1 MGKIYEKPNP
11 IIDKKEERI
20 LKEYDEEYKKL
31 ITPSKLS
38 ENIKAF
44 GKGVKDI
51 IPNSVIEKYDNY
63 IKAFNDSNVYLEVMK
78 SVSSGFNKIEEIAS
92 KYTISEEHILK
103 QINKID
109 SRINSINE
117 ICFTRS
123 YNIKKAISNEKMGS
137 LAFAFAQGGAT
148 GFLGL
153 VGIPFNI
160 ALSFFIYFRTVQS
173 IAMYYGYDVKNDDSE
188 LKIASQVLIN
198 SFSPMQQG
206 TNDSMQQMVNK
217 IMIMSQISVLKGGLK
232 KRAMNKWL
240 RVVEYNYYLFS

>member
-1 MGKIYEKPNP
+1 MRKMGKIYEKPNP

-103 QINKID
+103 QMAVFL
-109 SRINSINE
+109 NSVD
-117 ICFTRS
+117 F
-123 YNIKKAISNEKMGS
+123 
-137 LAFAFAQGGAT
+137 
-148 GFLGL
+148 
-153 VGIPFNI
+153 
-160 ALSFFIYFRTVQS
+160 
-173 IAMYYGYDVKNDDSE
+173 
-188 LKIASQVLIN
+188 
-198 SFSPMQQG
+198 
-206 TNDSMQQMVNK
+206 
-217 IMIMSQISVLKGGLK
+217 
-232 KRAMNKWL
+232 
-240 RVVEYNYYLFS
+240 